1 MATSSANTTTIP
13 SFVGDR
19 VNLRSSMCSD
29 PQEAWLSYAGE
40 ATLEGLALRVNAKEN
55 GEVFADFPGRGA
67 TNKFHKA
74 VLANV
79 GSTTTQVYNV
89 TTGEC
94 LAMLD
99 GGFKVWSESNET
111 DLWKALQTFAKDPQ
125 NPDGDLLSTGLAIVG
140 APGYS
145 VLGDEKWH
153 AVSSIDAPICRSL
166 NALET
171 KYHEF
176 HIAVLN
182 RRPECGFKQPNCDW
196 GSAYASLPLEVV
208 VPAWP
213 QGPRRQH
220 LDGVIVDLGG
230 GYSRAY
236 KPTGEKIQAWATEFR
251 PNIKANEFLFDGKE
265 FHPERLGKLEG
276 IYKEALNNLA
286 AAHPEL
292 TDDKGVLNVH
302 IIGTGKAR
310 DAMLK

>member
-1 MATSSANTTTIP
+1 MATSSANTTTNT
-13 SFVGDR
+13 SFDGDR
-19 VNLRSSMCSD
+19 VNLRSSMCS
-29 PQEAWLSYAGE
+29 QASEAWLSYSGE
-40 ATLEGLALRVNAKEN
+40 ATLEGLALRVNAKDNEK
-55 GEVFADFPGRGA
+55 VFADFPGRGDK
-67 TNKFHKA
+67 NEFHEV

-79 GSTTTQVYNV
+79 GSTTTQIYSV

-99 GGFKVWSESNET
+99 GGFKLWSESNET
-111 DLWKALQTFAKDPQ
+111 DLWKALQTFAKDAQ
-125 NPDGDLLSTGLAIVG
+125 NPDGALLTSAIAVVG
-140 APGYS
+140 APGYC
-145 VLGDEKWH
+145 VLGEDKWH

-171 KYHEF
+171 KHHEF
-176 HIAVLN
+176 QIAVLN

-196 GSAYASLPLEVV
+196 GSAYASLPQEVV

-220 LDGVIVDLGG
+220 EDGIVVDLGG

-236 KPTGEKIQAWATEFR
+236 TPTGEKIHAWASEFR
-251 PNIKANEFLFDGKE
+251 PNVKANEFLFDGKE

-276 IYKEALNNLA
+276 IFKEALNNLA
-286 AAHPEL
+286 EAHPEL
-292 TDDKGVLNVH
+292 TDDKGVLNAH

>member
-1 MATSSANTTTIP
+1 MATSSTTINP

-19 VNLRSSMCSD
+19 VNLRSSMCSE
-29 PQEAWLSYAGE
+29 PHKAWLSYSGE

-55 GEVFADFPGRGA
+55 GEVFADFPGQGEK
-67 TNKFHKA
+67 NEFHEV

-79 GSTTTQVYNV
+79 GSTTTQIYSV

-99 GGFKVWSESNET
+99 GGFKVWSKSNDT

-125 NPDGDLLSTGLAIVG
+125 NPDGDLLPTGIAVVG
-140 APGYS
+140 APGYC
-145 VLGDEKWH
+145 VLGEDKWH
-153 AVSSIDAPICRSL
+153 AVSSLNVPICQSF
-166 NALET
+166 NALEI

-176 HIAVLN
+176 HVAVLN
-182 RRPECGFKQPNCDW
+182 RRPEYRYKQPNCDW

-220 LDGVIVDLGG
+220 EDGIIVDLGG

-236 KPTGEKIQAWATEFR
+236 KPTGEKIQEWASEFR

-286 AAHPEL
+286 EAHPEL

-310 DAMLK
+310 EAMLK

>member
-1 MATSSANTTTIP
+1 MSSTTTNT

-19 VNLRSSMCSD
+19 VNLRSSMCSE
-29 PQEAWLSYAGE
+29 PHKAWLSYSGE
-40 ATLEGLALRVNAKEN
+40 ATLEGLALRLNAKEN
-55 GEVFADFPGRGA
+55 GEVFADFPGRGE
-67 TNKFHKA
+67 TNQFHKA

-79 GSTTTQVYNV
+79 GSTTTQVYCV

-99 GGFKVWSESNET
+99 GGFKVWTESNET
-111 DLWKALQTFAKDPQ
+111 DLWKALRTFARLRKRSLTNSDR
-125 NPDGDLLSTGLAIVG
+125 DMVSTAIAVVG
-140 APGYS
+140 APGYL
-145 VLGDEKWH
+145 VVGEDKWN
-153 AVSSIDAPICRSL
+153 AVSSIDAPICRSF

-176 HIAVLN
+176 HVAVLN

-213 QGPRRQH
+213 QGPRREH

-236 KPTGEKIQAWATEFR
+236 KPTGEKIQAWTTEFR
-251 PNIKANEFLFDGKE
+251 PNIKTNEFLFDGKQ

-286 AAHPEL
+286 EAHPEL
-292 TDDKGVLNVH
+292 TDDKGVLNAH

-310 DAMLK
+310 EAMLK